1 MLRPLNPLEL
11 LLVGVVIA
19 ALLVGGLV
27 SQLDKRQRR
36 SL

>member
-27 SQLDKRQRR
+27 SHLDKHQRR